1 MNLKI
6 KNVIHSALLFI
17 LGTAIISCSKTD
29 SPKGGNQKDNLE
41 ANYEEIL
48 SRYKTDIPTKILT
61 PNHVNTRIGELE
73 FYDGMPTTTTLEKV
87 YDNLDFMRGV
97 EVFLNFIPATSIE
110 GMRLGMLELGLDNY
124 NKVVVMED
132 LMDAKSLFLTGNA
145 STVYASAIL
154 DLERDGATVVE
165 VPAGA
170 GPGTVNDAFFRF
182 VVDMGAPGPDAKK
195 GGMYIILPPG
205 YEGDLNIT
213 LNGMQFRDKDRRVEV
228 MVGGT
233 KQKVWIAQS
242 RSYSNWLILRGFL
255 VDGKPDAAA
264 KMWQE
269 GLKIYPL
276 KEAANP
282 NPMEFINGSNKLFNT
297 IHANNYEFY
306 VELAEVINKEPI
318 SFIDPELRGQAAAIG
333 IVKGK
338 PFAPDARLKAIL
350 EEAVK
355 VGNATARSIGLSPR
369 DKNAYLYEGKQW
381 YTGFVGKDYRW
392 LDGDGNQG
400 RNLDARTL
408 FFYTATVNTPA
419 MALEIPGV
427 GSNYAFGTRDGE
439 GHILHGEKNYKLHIE
454 ANVPAQDFW
463 SVVVYDPQTR
473 SMLQTD
479 QPYPNKNSQKDKL
492 AYNEDGSVDL
502 YFGPTTPEGK
512 EANWI
517 QTVPKKA
524 WVVLFRTYG
533 PLEPWFDK
541 TWQLNDFELIE

>member
-1 MNLKI
+1 MKKSNLILILAVLFSFGSCKENTNSNESKSTSI
-6 KNVIHSALLFI
+6 KVTENFE
-17 LGTAIISCSKTD
+17 K
-29 SPKGGNQKDNLE
+29 
-41 ANYEEIL
+41 IL
-48 SRYKTDIPTKILT
+48 SKYKTDIPTKILT
-61 PNHVNTRIGELE
+61 PNHVDSRIGDLE
-73 FYDGMPTTTTLEKV
+73 FYDGMPTRETLDKV

-97 EVFLNFIPATSIE
+97 DVFLNFIPATSIE
-110 GMRLGMLELGLDNY
+110 GMRLGMLELGLDDY

-195 GGMYIILPPG
+195 GGMYIILPPD
-205 YEGDLNIT
+205 YKGDLKPT
-213 LNGMQFRDKDRRVEV
+213 LNGMQYRDKDRRVNV
-228 MVGGT
+228 MVGGIH
-233 KQKVWIAQS
+233 KKVWIAKS

-255 VDGKPDAAA
+255 VDGKPESAA
-264 KMWQE
+264 KMWKE

-276 KEAANP
+276 KDAKNP
-282 NPMEFINGSNKLFNT
+282 KSMVYINGSNKEFNT

-306 VELAEVINKEPI
+306 EELSAVIQKEPI

-338 PFAPDARLKAIL
+338 PFTPDARLKSIL
-350 EEAVK
+350 EDAVK

-400 RNLDARTL
+400 RNMDARTL

-427 GSNYAFGTRDGE
+427 GSNYAFGTRDSKGA
-439 GHILHGEKNYKLHIE
+439 ILHGEKNYVLHIN
-454 ANVPAQDFW
+454 ADVPAKDFW
-463 SVVVYDPQTR
+463 SIVVYDPQTR

-492 AYNEDGSVDL
+492 IYNEDGSVDL
-502 YFGPTTPEGK
+502 YFGPNAPEGK

-517 QTVPKKA
+517 QTVSGKA
-524 WVVLFRTYG
+524 WVTLFRTYG

-541 TWQLNDFELIE
+541 TWQLNDFERIE